1 MPSLNYPAVSPY
13 IAVPELQN
21 FYAQAEID
29 QLADRDGDG
38 KPDSDVF
45 DVLEAAIA
53 RAAAELD
60 SYLAKCYPLPLQPAA
75 GFERIQDHVGWLLAE
90 WVGVIARYRLWDDVR
105 IRQQGEQKTEPR
117 LRYEDLLK
125 RLGGI
130 DPCTKCGCELLGP
143 SVLTNEQAGI
153 GPIVDMPMLASNGSV
168 WKRTDYDF
176 RQADEEG
183 IANKHSGR
191 AWNRLQ

>member
-1 MPSLNYPAVSPY
+1 MPSLSFPAVSPY
-13 IAVPELQN
+13 LAPPELRN

-29 QLADRDGDG
+29 QLADRDGDNA
-38 KPDSDVF
+38 PDTDVF
-45 DVLEAAIA
+45 DVIEAAIQ

-60 SYLAKCYPLPLQPAA
+60 SYLAKCYPLPLQPAEGLVA
-75 GFERIQDHVGWLLAE
+75 IQSHVAWLLAE
-90 WVGVIARYRLWDDVR
+90 WVGVIARYRLWEDVR
-105 IRQQGEQKTEPR
+105 IHQQGEQKTEPR

-130 DPCTKCGCELLGP
+130 DPCKSCGCDLLGP

-153 GPIVDMPMLASNGSV
+153 GPDVDMPMLASNGSV

-176 RQADEEG
+176 RQADQDG
-183 IANKHSGR
+183 IASRHGSR
-191 AWNRLQ
+191 AWNPLQ